1 MKIKTMKYHTIL
13 SHGLESGPNASKIT
27 HLAAVAEN
35 LGHTSERP
43 DYGRGDISARVSQ
56 LRAIADAARI
66 KYPGQS
72 LVLAGSSM
80 GAYISAMV
88 SLEVPTAAL
97 FLMAPPVFFRGP
109 NRESPVEAPALRMR
123 TPSCSIVHGWRD
135 ELIDAGEVVAFARAY
150 GAELLLVNDDHR
162 LGGSLAQL
170 ESAFVELM
178 RKLAL
183 AEHAHAH

>member
-1 MKIKTMKYHTIL
+1 MKYHYIL

-27 HLAAVAEN
+27 HLAGLAEAA
-35 LGHTSERP
+35 GHSSERP
-43 DYGRGDISARVSQ
+43 DYGRGDIAARIQQ
-56 LRAIADAARI
+56 LRAVSDAARI
-66 KYPGQS
+66 KYPGQQ

-109 NRESPVEAPALRMR
+109 GREAPIEAATLRMR
-123 TPSCSIVHGWRD
+123 TPICSIVHGWRD
-135 ELIDAGEVVAFARAY
+135 ELIDPGEVVAFARAY

-162 LGGSLAQL
+162 LGASMEQL
-170 ESAFVELM
+170 ESAFTLLM
-178 RKLAL
+178 RKLAQDGNSD
-183 AEHAHAH
+183 AY